1 MLALVVGVVAVF
13 FASPSPDGLERVAED
28 KGFIEAA
35 LDAPFEI
42 IPDYV
47 APGIENEALAG
58 VIAVVLGTLLLFAV
72 GYGIARVLRRRNHR
86 LAASPVTQE

>member
-1 MLALVVGVVAVF
+1 MLALVVGIVAVF

-35 LDAPFEI
+35 QDAPFEI

-47 APGIENEALAG
+47 RLASPMRPWP
-58 VIAVVLGTLLLFAV
+58 ASSPWCW
-72 GYGIARVLRRRNHR
+72 ARCCSSPSATASPACCAAATSTWLRRR
-86 LAASPVTQE
+86 